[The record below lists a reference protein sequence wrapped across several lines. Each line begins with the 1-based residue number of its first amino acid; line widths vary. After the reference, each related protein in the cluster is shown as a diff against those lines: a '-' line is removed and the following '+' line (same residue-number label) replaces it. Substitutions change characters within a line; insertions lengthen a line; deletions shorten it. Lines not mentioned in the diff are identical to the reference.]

1 MPRKLFILAALIA
14 GLHIVAALTLGG
26 STAGSLLGNILQV
39 SASFLA
45 GAMCVGAARRSSRF
59 ARSFWLVVG
68 VGVAVWG
75 VANLGW
81 TYYEFVLHRL
91 PPEFSFVRFLFDIQA
106 AFFCMAILLDQDEG
120 LHVLDVRVVLD
131 AVQIILVFLFI
142 YVGAYYIPSLGMD
155 KHGALVREYL
165 VALGEVTAM
174 LVFSLL
180 RMLLTPS
187 NEARRLY
194 GGLAAYLAV
203 YTVGSGI
210 ADYV

>member
-1 MPRKLFILAALIA
+1 MPRKLFILASLIV

-26 STAGSLLGNILQV
+26 SSAGSLLGNALQV

-45 GAMCVGAARRSSRF
+45 AAMCVGAARRGSRF
-59 ARSFWLVVG
+59 AKSFWLVVG
-68 VGVAVWG
+68 VGVGVWG

-120 LHVLDVRVVLD
+120 LHVFDIRVVLD

-142 YVGAYYIPSLGMD
+142 YVGAYYVPSLALD
-155 KHGALVREYL
+155 KHDALVREYL
-165 VALGEVTAM
+165 VAIGECAA
-174 LVFSLL
+174 LL
-180 RMLLTPS
+180 
-187 NEARRLY
+187 
-194 GGLAAYLAV
+194 
-203 YTVGSGI
+203 
-210 ADYV
+210 